1 MNQSNGACLSCYP
14 GYSVT
19 SGNCTLSTVS
29 GGDPQCK
36 KDDGN
41 GNCI

>member
-14 GYSVT
+14 GYSVN
-19 SGNCTLSTVS
+19 SGNCTLSTAS

-36 KDDGN
+36 KDDGK